1 MNDPNTISLLDDESY
16 DHISDDENT
25 IAKVI
30 DMLMSDEK
38 IELKTDIKDPWKF
51 SMYYAMADIMER
63 QGLVKSAAIYRAMGD
78 KFQRFMVSKGRKG
91 REDVKELASNLN
103 TFVKEQ
109 EISRMDKLLGRG
121 GVR

>member
-1 MNDPNTISLLDDESY
+1 MNDLNSVSLLDDESY
-16 DHISDDENT
+16 ERINDDENT

-51 SMYYAMADIMER
+51 SVFYAMADIMDGQE
-63 QGLVKSAAIYRAMGD
+63 LNESAKIYRAIGD
-78 KFQRFMVSKGRKG
+78 RFQRFMVSKGRKG

-109 EISRMDKLLGRG
+109 EMSRMDKLLGRG
-121 GVR
+121 GMR